1 LALGVKPIFRIN
13 EQLHLR
19 HEFYLFLPH
28 TNVYDLHYFS
38 DGYLFADP
46 SAVNEMSFVVQLDFL
61 TASVF
66 VNNYN
71 FSRYRWN
78 AGLNIGFLIFNSRLI
93 ER

>member
-1 LALGVKPIFRIN
+1 
-13 EQLHLR
+13 
-19 HEFYLFLPH
+19 
-28 TNVYDLHYFS
+28 
-38 DGYLFADP
+38 
-46 SAVNEMSFVVQLDFL
+46 MSFVVQLDFL